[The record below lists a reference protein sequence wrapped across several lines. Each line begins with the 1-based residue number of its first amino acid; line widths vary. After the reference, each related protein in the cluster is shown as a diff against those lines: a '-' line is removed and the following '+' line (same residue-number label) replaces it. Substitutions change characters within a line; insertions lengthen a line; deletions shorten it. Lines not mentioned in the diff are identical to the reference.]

1 MKRKTYDA
9 IGSLIFIAVAVAGL
23 LECRNFS
30 DSAALMPTFTLG
42 AILFLS
48 VIQLLMC
55 SRVPDERAHINL
67 KRMGIVLLA
76 LLLYVGLINVIGYY
90 VCTLLFI
97 AGLMFAFGIRKKK
110 TLIAVPV
117 IFCVFV
123 FVVFAKGLSISLPS
137 GVLF

>member
-76 LLLYVGLINVIGYY
+76 LLLYVGYE
-90 VCTLLFI
+90 
-97 AGLMFAFGIRKKK
+97 AGRLAALAQAEQRRRRTRK
-110 TLIAVPV
+110 
-117 IFCVFV
+117 
-123 FVVFAKGLSISLPS
+123 GGSLN
-137 GVLF
+137 G